1 MWCFSFFSVFFVLC
15 HVFLACFCFF
25 LNSHCFCMLFS
36 ETPKEVLDFL
46 DTLALPR
53 KVQSVWQVAREWM
66 PETQKSRID
75 MSNIP
80 LGFEKRSNK
89 IDFDV
94 LSWENTDNMDADVL
108 RNVFD
113 GVSTFA
119 FETEVDPVDL
129 LGPMTNVPVLHGANI
144 VLFLCSW
151 LDSIHEGSR
160 MIWNNMFVITM
171 YIFLTYLFD
180 ILYSIFLETRYWCWF
195 RPLEVSMLRLQNAS
209 QWPKGPKSKW
219 TGLKKELWESEFCT
233 IDRTNL
239 RNTTCT
245 TLLKTLLKIV

>member
-1 MWCFSFFSVFFVLC
+1 MFASFCIVRFDDMWCFFSFFSVFFVLC

-25 LNSHCFCMLFS
+25 LNSHCFCLLFS

-75 MSNIP
+75 MCNIP
-80 LGFEKRSNK
+80 LGFEKKSNK

-129 LGPMTNVPVLHGANI
+129 LGPMTNVPVLHVANI

-160 MIWNNMFVITM
+160 MIWNSMFVQCT
-171 YIFLTYLFD
+171 YFLHICLT
-180 ILYSIFLETRYWCWF
+180 
-195 RPLEVSMLRLQNAS
+195 
-209 QWPKGPKSKW
+209 
-219 TGLKKELWESEFCT
+219 FCT
-233 IDRTNL
+233 APS
-239 RNTTCT
+239 
-245 TLLKTLLKIV
+245 